1 MNQTREDRG
10 NLQSLEEKKNKKIY
24 FWPKSG
30 EVNINIE
37 FSILELVSVTKF
49 ELKQTNLIFWTSIS
63 GLKQKK

>member
-10 NLQSLEEKKNKKIY
+10 NLQSLDEKKNKKIY

>member
-10 NLQSLEEKKNKKIY
+10 NLQSLDEKKNKKIY

-49 ELKQTNLIFWTSIS
+49 ELKQTNLMFWTSIS